1 MIHNH
6 IITIYHYTIYSTQ
19 ICFHWPNFSLS
30 HGMCTPRDWGH
41 LQSPSALAVV
51 LLAEATRAAALPAAK
66 ACHLAAFPAVAA
78 FHVASACVAGEAG
91 HFVVACHCVAFPAVA
106 FLPVALLVAAL
117 LVAALLVAAVLVA
130 AVLAGAF
137 LAASL
142 DAAFLDVLL
151 AAGTDPWLAGA
162 GALPLAAH
170 TVLAGPVAEGHAHL
184 PSAGGT
190 AAASSAGLA
199 GFVQ

>member
-1 MIHNH
+1 
-6 IITIYHYTIYSTQ
+6 
-19 ICFHWPNFSLS
+19 
-30 HGMCTPRDWGH
+30 MCTPRDWGH

-78 FHVASACVAGEAG
+78 FRVASACVAGEAG

-106 FLPVALLVAAL
+106 FHPV
-117 LVAALLVAAVLVA
+117 ALLVAAVLVA

-142 DAAFLDVLL
+142 DAAFLAAAFLDAFL
-151 AAGTDPWLAGA
+151 AAETGPWLAGA

-170 TVLAGPVAEGHAHL
+170 TVLAGPVAESHAHL